1 MEQYKEIERLIMTS
15 YRSKLWTKFIK
26 AIKEYK
32 LINKDDK
39 ICVCVSGGKDS
50 MIMAKLFQELSRHTE
65 IDFTVEY
72 VVMNPGYNDENLKK
86 IKYNLELM
94 NVPAQIFDTNIFDV
108 ANNMDKNPC
117 YLCARMRRGHL
128 YSIAKSLGCNKIA
141 LGHHFDDVIETTLM
155 GMLNSGN
162 FQTMLPKLH
171 SDNFEGME
179 LIRPLYYI
187 RERDIIAFSSAAG
200 LEFIRC
206 ACRFTENIAKNEPED
221 VNSQRYQTKLLISE
235 LEKKNPNV
243 VNNIFKSATN
253 VNLDMI
259 LGYKKNGEKYSFLD
273 DYDNK

>member
-1 MEQYKEIERLIMTS
+1 LEQYKEIERLIMTS